1 MRIKQG
7 FVVREIAGEYI
18 LIPVGETAL
27 QIRGMISLSE
37 SGYLIYQKLQE
48 DCEKADLIQAVLNE
62 YEVERPVAEAD
73 VEDFLDQ
80 LRRLDLLIEGS
91 YHGKE

>member
-1 MRIKQG
+1 MKIKQG
-7 FVVREIAGEYI
+7 FVAREIAGEYI

-48 DCEKADLIQAVLNE
+48 DCEKEALIQAILAE
-62 YEVERPVAEAD
+62 YDTTEATAATD
-73 VEDFLDQ
+73 VEAFLNQ
-80 LRRLDLLIEGS
+80 LRQLDLLVEG
-91 YHGKE
+91 